1 MLPDASCLRCSTKI
15 GEMSISSNYSFSLCP
30 GLRPNALLAV
40 REPRD
45 RLGHSDLQSFSIL
58 ASDHQE
64 HCVIRHS
71 FRMSPVLLIRYGTGA
86 VAMLYQHVILGCI
99 GVLSR
104 HQSLRQV
111 PYCRLRAD

>member
-71 FRMSPVLLIRYGTGA
+71 FRMSPVLLIRLSLSEIKSATG
-86 VAMLYQHVILGCI
+86 VSTPVH
-99 GVLSR
+99 R
-104 HQSLRQV
+104 SLLC
-111 PYCRLRAD
+111 P